1 MKKLLMKGKFDM
13 MIFLTV
19 VTLWVIGNLLVYS
32 ATINDLTG
40 NLKNTFDMQIVWTI
54 VGVVVIMLIVSIP
67 TRIYYKITP
76 WLYYITLGMLTLVI
90 FGGESA
96 KGSNRWLPIGGFK
109 LQPSE
114 FAKLGLLIML
124 ARYLSK
130 RSVSLYDIK
139 TMVVPGFI
147 ILIPF
152 AMVLGQPDLGTALVF
167 IAISLPMFYW
177 SGMRK
182 REIFFLIA
190 PVISVVLSSIPLVL
204 NYGNEEMS
212 SGGFL
217 KSWMH
222 WVPWSLF
229 MLFLIQMFR
238 MMKPPKFLI
247 WIVLIFCIST
257 AALSNM
263 VWNKGIGVGAFRF
276 KLQDYQKQR
285 VISFINPQNDPR
297 GAGYQVIQSMIT
309 MGSGQMSGK
318 GYLEGT
324 QVNLSYL
331 PEQHTDF
338 IFSVLGEQ
346 FGFVGS
352 IVVLALYLIIIIRA
366 ILATHDIRNRFA
378 NLLLVGA
385 SSMLAF
391 HIFVNIAMVAGMM
404 PVTGLPLPLL
414 SYGGSFTLT
423 ISILIGVILNAKGD
437 TENY

>member
-19 VTLWVIGNLLVYS
+19 VTLWVIGNFLVYS

-40 NLKNTFDMQIVWTI
+40 DLENTFDKQVLWTS
-54 VGVVVIMLIVSIP
+54 VGIVVIMLIVSIP
-67 TRIYYKITP
+67 TKIYYKITP
-76 WLYYITLGMLTLVI
+76 WLYYLTLLMLALVM

-124 ARYLSK
+124 ARFLSK
-130 RSVSLYDIK
+130 RTVSLYNIK
-139 TMVVPGFI
+139 SLMMPAVI
-147 ILIPF
+147 ILVPF
-152 AMVLGQPDLGTALVF
+152 AMVLKQPDLGTALVF

-177 SGMRK
+177 SGMKK
-182 REIFFLIA
+182 REIFFLVA
-190 PVISVVLSSIPLVL
+190 PGISVVLSSIPLIAEFGV
-204 NYGNEEMS
+204 EKFSTMD
-212 SGGFL
+212 
-217 KSWMH
+217 KVKAWI
-222 WVPWSLF
+222 PWTLF

-238 MMKPPKFLI
+238 MMKPPKFLVTT
-247 WIVLIFCIST
+247 VLVFCVST
-257 AALSNM
+257 AVMSNI
-263 VWNKGIGVGAFRF
+263 VWNKGL
-276 KLQDYQKQR
+276 KDYQKMR
-285 VISFINPQNDPR
+285 VISFINPQADPR

-309 MGSGQMSGK
+309 MGSGQATGK

-352 IVVLALYLIIIIRA
+352 IVVLGLYLVIIVRA